1 MWLPHGNIGNG
12 YKAGKEEFH
21 LAQLGQYKA
30 WTVLIQ
36 LLSNDTVPKESEE
49 VVKIHLE
56 PNFLIILDGLIFIQA
71 FQEWL
76 NAV

>member
-1 MWLPHGNIGNG
+1 
-12 YKAGKEEFH
+12 
-21 LAQLGQYKA
+21 
-30 WTVLIQ
+30 
-36 LLSNDTVPKESEE
+36 
-49 VVKIHLE
+49 VKIHLE